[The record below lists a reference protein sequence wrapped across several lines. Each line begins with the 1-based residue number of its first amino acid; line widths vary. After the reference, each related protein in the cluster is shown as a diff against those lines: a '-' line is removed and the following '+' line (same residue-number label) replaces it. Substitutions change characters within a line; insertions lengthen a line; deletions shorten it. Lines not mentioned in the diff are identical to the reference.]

1 MICRK
6 ETKRVESREIL
17 CEKLTYKKKMLAYY
31 ESQLANMEATVV
43 EQRIGEGIK
52 CREKQSEDTLD
63 QFMNDNDK
71 KMREMKEEV
80 DIGLIRKQMIRQ
92 KLQETRND
100 ISDITMKIA
109 KLPPKETPVLRVQKE
124 EKKSERDSSTFKV
137 VDANTPSNRKPS
149 NSKLVASFGSI
160 MSQLTSGKNH
170 SFDDV
175 EPKKSVSVPA
185 PVSMNVPKAPRG
197 SEKKKVQNQDVE
209 ESTPIIDEKP
219 RDMSEYYVPKD
230 MGVAVNKE
238 ALEDVKKEMGEHQ
251 PAFIKRIFNELEKQ

>member
-1 MICRK
+1 
-6 ETKRVESREIL
+6 
-17 CEKLTYKKKMLAYY
+17 
-31 ESQLANMEATVV
+31 
-43 EQRIGEGIK
+43 
-52 CREKQSEDTLD
+52 
-63 QFMNDNDK
+63 
-71 KMREMKEEV
+71 
-80 DIGLIRKQMIRQ
+80 MIRQ
-92 KLQETRND
+92 KLQETRKD

-109 KLPPKETPVLRVQKE
+109 KLPKESPVLRVQKE
-124 EKKSERDSSTFKV
+124 QKKSERDSSTFTV
-137 VDANTPSNRKPS
+137 VDANTPSNKKTS
-149 NSKLVASFGSI
+149 TSKLAASFGSI
-160 MSQLTSGKNH
+160 MSQLTAGKNH

-209 ESTPIIDEKP
+209 GSIPIVDEKP

-230 MGVAVNKE
+230 MGVAVNKD